1 MKVVDET
8 PFKNHLLKIRAER
21 GTHHKALPDEE
32 IDRVKREIP
41 LLEDDEIRLYFA
53 VLAYTGMRREEIMG
67 LRWENIDFEK
77 GVAYVRCTV
86 TYPGCNKAVVQDD
99 AKTEH
104 SIRPVILPVPLVQ
117 ILKPMQK
124 ESGYLYGGEEPWCYS
139 RFSRRYEEGKRLL
152 RIERF
157 NNHDFR
163 TTYGTQLKESGMS
176 SALVADMMGHADTRM
191 VETVYARTREEGIL
205 KQRTYLN
212 ELNEKYAKQN

>member
-1 MKVVDET
+1 MWTT

-67 LRWENIDFEK
+67 LRWENIDLEK

-86 TYPGCNKAVVQDD
+86 TYPGTTRRLFRITQRRRIRFAGHSSCSAGSDFESRCRRKAVTYMA
-99 AKTEH
+99 AKNRGAIRDSAADMKRENGFCALSG
-104 SIRPVILPVPLVQ
+104 SITTI
-117 ILKPMQK
+117 
-124 ESGYLYGGEEPWCYS
+124 
-139 RFSRRYEEGKRLL
+139 
-152 RIERF
+152 
-157 NNHDFR
+157 FR

-205 KQRTYLN
+205 
-212 ELNEKYAKQN
+212 E